1 MEKNLIRAVVYMKNI
16 MGFRLATGP
25 TRAKGAILAHRKTSA
40 LSSNEK
46 LISLFL
52 EVLFYI

>member
-46 LISLFL
+46 LISLSC
-52 EVLFYI
+52 